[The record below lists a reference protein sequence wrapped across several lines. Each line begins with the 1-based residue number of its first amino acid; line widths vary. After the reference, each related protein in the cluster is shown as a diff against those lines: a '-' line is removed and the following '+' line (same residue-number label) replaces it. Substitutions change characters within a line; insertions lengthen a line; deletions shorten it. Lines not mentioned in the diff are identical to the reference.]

1 MPASS
6 LRAAFI
12 VLGTVILASSAFAAW
27 NSFWA
32 GAGAT
37 ALAEEWRDM
46 PQTID
51 DAKWNERFPGR
62 LKPSG
67 PDWLAQEIHGYFGAR
82 NSSVLIGSSLTA
94 LCGGLV
100 ILISLSTR
108 AQPAHRAG

>member
-1 MPASS
+1 MSASPRVA
-6 LRAAFI
+6 LV
-12 VLGTVILASSAFAAW
+12 VLGTIILASSAYTAF
-27 NSFWA
+27 NSFWV

-51 DAKWNERFPGR
+51 DTMWNERFPGR
-62 LKPSG
+62 PKPSG

-82 NSSVLIGSSLTA
+82 NSSVLIGSSLTT

-100 ILISLSTR
+100 ILISLFTKTP
-108 AQPAHRAG
+108 PAHRAG